1 VATVA
6 LVSACLLGETLVWS
20 GAAKAA
26 RLRETAAA
34 LVSFRLMKRRSRRAA
49 VVVSAFEIVAGLTL
63 VASALVGTSAVRW
76 VFVAVALLFVG
87 MAALVFTSLRR
98 GDVFACMC
106 FGSPDTAL
114 SATTLARTMLLAVI
128 AVSAAA
134 MSFGHDTR
142 PSVTTAASA
151 LVLCGALL
159 GSIAVGAGI
168 ERIGDRIDPFDFGD
182 ESGLVVPKL
191 NVLEELQ

>member
-1 VATVA
+1 MATVV

-34 LVSFRLMKRRSRRAA
+34 LVSFRLMKRRSRPAA
-49 VVVSAFEIVAGLTL
+49 VVVSGLEIVAGLTL
-63 VASALVGTSAVRW
+63 VASALLGTSAVPW
-76 VFVAVALLFVG
+76 VLIAIALVFVG
-87 MAALVFTSLRR
+87 MAALVYTSLRR

-114 SATTLARTMLLAVI
+114 SATTLARTVLLAGVS
-128 AVSAAA
+128 ASAAA
-134 MSFGHDTR
+134 IAFGRDTR

-168 ERIGDRIDPFDFGD
+168 QRIGDRIDPFDFAD
-182 ESGLVVPKL
+182 ESGLVVPQL
-191 NVLEELQ
+191 NVLEESQ